1 MKVVF
6 SLLPLLLFAQAPSP
20 KDPSSERVRFDWPV
34 GTTAVVETEFVNENL
49 LDRTLQQR
57 TELRM
62 THEMRVNSAQE
73 GRVVENSQHRHL
85 QSSGDVP
92 SALRALIPLL
102 IPKTVIS
109 EKGEFVRIEQAERVQ
124 ALLTDMYGPL
134 ANSAAASSVPA
145 LKEFVQMMTAGDGLS
160 ISGRSE
166 WASTVGKWIG
176 STLDPEP
183 IEGRGSMSPAPGV
196 SAPTAIHQG
205 MSDRTPCTRAEVV
218 TECATF
224 EIRQTLTPEGLAALM
239 DYAKRGATVAAPGT
253 MTMLETIER
262 TRLEIATMLP
272 HEVSITRTM
281 RRTIELNGRTVTLEA
296 AERRT
301 MRYKYQTAR

>member
-1 MKVVF
+1 MKLVF
-6 SLLPLLLFAQAPSP
+6 SLLPLLLFTQASSP

-49 LDRTLQQR
+49 LDRTVQQR

-62 THEMRVNSAQE
+62 THEMRVHAAQD
-73 GRVVENSQHRHL
+73 GRVIENRQHRHL

-92 SALRALIPLL
+92 SGLRALMPLL
-102 IPKTVIS
+102 IPKTVVN

-124 ALLTDMYGPL
+124 ELLTDIFVPL

-145 LKEFVQMMTAGDGLS
+145 FKEFVQMMTAGDALS
-160 ISGRSE
+160 TIGRSE
-166 WASTVGKWIG
+166 WASTVGKWVG
-176 STLDPEP
+176 STLDPKE

-196 SAPTAIHQG
+196 SAPTAIHQR
-205 MSDRTPCTRAEVV
+205 MSDRTPCRRAEVA

-239 DYAKRGATVAAPGT
+239 DYANRGATVAAPGT

-262 TRLEIATMLP
+262 ARLEIATMLP

-281 RRTIELNGRTVTLEA
+281 RRTIEVNGRSVTLES

-301 MRYKYQTAR
+301 MRYKYQSAR